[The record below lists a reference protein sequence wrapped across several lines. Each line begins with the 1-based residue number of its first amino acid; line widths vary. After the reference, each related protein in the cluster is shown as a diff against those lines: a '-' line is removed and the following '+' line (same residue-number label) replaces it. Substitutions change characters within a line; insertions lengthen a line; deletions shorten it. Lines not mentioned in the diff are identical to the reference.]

1 MKNPKDKEDNG
12 VSGVASSDML
22 DVTMS
27 IELEEIE
34 AGKADLVLM
43 DKGFY
48 CSMTV
53 TTRQAQEL
61 ANRLQRW
68 VDSECKGKSPELHD
82 AELAAHH
89 AAVQQWNAAQT
100 VKKAADDLKKKVE
113 GFLSI

>member
-1 MKNPKDKEDNG
+1 MENPNDNENASE
-12 VSGVASSDML
+12 SGVASSDML
-22 DVTMS
+22 DVTLS
-27 IELEEIE
+27 IDFEEI
-34 AGKADLVLM
+34 AGKADLVLF

-48 CSMTV
+48 SSITV